1 MKWYEIL
8 VLILGALGGFE
19 FVKWLWAQFFN
30 RKNNARIADSE
41 ADKSEFHVLQ
51 EIIQFLQEQIKEKE
65 MRFAEQT
72 ELVRKYK
79 TEILD
84 LTTNLA
90 KAEIKYAQDI
100 AALEIQMIKVKCLDS
115 HCPFRLPPNAYTP
128 PKDGLTKEE
137 YVSARE
143 SKQIMVEQEN
153 NKSYDTATCLSPV

>member
-8 VLILGALGGFE
+8 ALILGALGGFE

-84 LTTNLA
+84 LTTKLA

-100 AALEIQMIKVKCLDS
+100 AALEIQMMQVKCEDRE
-115 HCPFRLPPNAYTP
+115 CPFRLPPNAFTP
-128 PKDGLTKEE
+128 PKKGLTKDG
-137 YVSARE
+137 YVTSRE
-143 SKQIMVEQEN
+143 SKQVMVEQEN
-153 NKSYDTATCLSPV
+153 N

>member
-84 LTTNLA
+84 LTTKLA

-100 AALEIQMIKVKCLDS
+100 AAMEIQMIKVKCQDES
-115 HCPFRLPPNAYTP
+115 CPFRLPPNAFTP
-128 PKDGLTKEE
+128 PKNGLTKEE
-137 YVSARE
+137 YVASRE
-143 SKQIMVEQEN
+143 TKQIMVEQEN
-153 NKSYDTATCLSPV
+153 N